1 MKFWAVVPS
10 RFGSTRF
17 PGKPLAMIAG
27 VPLLQR
33 VVEQIRQVA
42 DLKRIIVA
50 TDNSS
55 IQNLCQK
62 INVDVVM
69 TDSDLVSGTDRIYQA
84 VLKTEQRLNPDDVVI
99 NIQGDEPLIPPRW
112 IEKMIAE
119 FQRER
124 RIQILTLAH

>member
-1 MKFWAVVPS
+1 MKKLKSIYLKNGLEGLKDMKFWAVVPS

-84 VLKTEQRLNPDDVVI
+84 VLKTEQNVP
-99 NIQGDEPLIPPRW
+99 NNHWQHQY
-112 IEKMIAE
+112 K
-119 FQRER
+119 
-124 RIQILTLAH
+124 